1 MKLLVASPWVNR
13 IAEVLGP
20 EFPEVEF
27 IASENPETLVDR
39 AAEAEAAF
47 GPISPELFKAATNL
61 RWIQSTSAGVE
72 WMGRIPELAKTDI
85 IVTNTRGA
93 HASTIA
99 EHAFGMLVFLARGFN
114 HLYES
119 QKRREWQRPLVQDG
133 VGLAGMT
140 MGVIGL
146 GNIGRAVAKR
156 AEAFD
161 MHVIA
166 VDVNEVPKPD
176 YVAEVGLLNK
186 IPDLMRRSD
195 VVAVCTPITD
205 ETRGMIDEELLKL
218 MKPSAYLLVLSR
230 GGIIDEPILAQM
242 LRDGELAGAGLDVTA
257 IEPLPEDNELWDA
270 PNIIITPHSS
280 PSSSQTGNNVT
291 AILRDNLKRYLAG
304 EELTNQVDKQ
314 RGY

>member
-47 GPISPELFKAATNL
+47 GPISPELFRAATNL

-72 WMGRIPELAKTDI
+72 WMGRIPELAETDV

-119 QKRREWQRPLVQDG
+119 QKRREWQRPLVQAG
-133 VGLAGMT
+133 VGLAGGT

-176 YVAEVGLLNK
+176 YVAEVGRLDK
-186 IPDLMRRSD
+186 MPDLMRRSD

-230 GGIIDEPILAQM
+230 GGIIDEPTLAQM

-257 IEPLPEDNELWDA
+257 VEPLPEDNELWDA

-291 AILRDNLKRYLAG
+291 AILRDNLRRYLNG